1 MLFYNLC
8 IIKASVLSQKCIL
21 RFFCDN
27 SLYMSYDKYQVSLK
41 NIEEIEK
48 NNLNIL
54 IKKENGIFV
63 IDRAFLCALNNKNIG
78 ACPLPTKNITFK
90 RIKNV
95 KNGIVIKN
103 NVGLCLTVQ
112 KDTQN
117 MVFENCKSGS
127 EKKKQVFIMLSPK
140 EYKCE
145 YDKIIKKEE
154 ESLSLEENSSSE
166 LQEKI
171 PIDQTQVDF
180 NLFFETAANKQ
191 E

>member
-1 MLFYNLC
+1 MY
-8 IIKASVLSQKCIL
+8 I
-21 RFFCDN
+21 
-27 SLYMSYDKYQVSLK
+27 SYDKYHVSLK

-48 NNLNIL
+48 NDLNTL
-54 IKKENGIFV
+54 IKKENGILL

-78 ACPLPTKNITFK
+78 ACPLPTKNLTFK

-112 KDTQN
+112 NDTKN

-145 YDKIIKKEE
+145 YDKIIKKEQ
-154 ESLSLEENSSSE
+154 ESESLEENSLSE
-166 LQEKI
+166 VKEKS

-180 NLFFETAANKQ
+180 NLFFETAKNKQ
-191 E
+191 EEINDI

>member
-1 MLFYNLC
+1 
-8 IIKASVLSQKCIL
+8 
-21 RFFCDN
+21 
-27 SLYMSYDKYQVSLK
+27 
-41 NIEEIEK
+41 
-48 NNLNIL
+48 
-54 IKKENGIFV
+54 
-63 IDRAFLCALNNKNIG
+63 
-78 ACPLPTKNITFK
+78 
-90 RIKNV
+90 
-95 KNGIVIKN
+95 
-103 NVGLCLTVQ
+103 
-112 KDTQN
+112 
-117 MVFENCKSGS
+117 
-127 EKKKQVFIMLSPK
+127 MLSPK